1 MGKKQKSKELSMMTG
16 YFFFFRLF
24 FTICILLKLFKQYTD
39 TCLHDNKEKDK
50 NKDKNKKA
58 QGPHHSVTLAITL
71 KTAGDSV

>member
-1 MGKKQKSKELSMMTG
+1 MMTG

-24 FTICILLKLFKQYTD
+24 FTICILLNLFKHYTD
-39 TCLHDNKEKDK
+39 TCLHNNKEKDK
-50 NKDKNKKA
+50 KKEKKKDKNKRA